1 MKRSGHVVSSHSG
14 FILIGGSRGG
24 GAEGPQFFFFF
35 GDRASLLFR
44 GLDERSATDSSI
56 HKLWYETQSI
66 CVEEGR
72 RSFKSLPDY
81 HFPK

>member
-24 GAEGPQFFFFF
+24 GAEGPQFFFF
-35 GDRASLLFR
+35 GDRASLLSQ

-81 HFPK
+81 NFPK